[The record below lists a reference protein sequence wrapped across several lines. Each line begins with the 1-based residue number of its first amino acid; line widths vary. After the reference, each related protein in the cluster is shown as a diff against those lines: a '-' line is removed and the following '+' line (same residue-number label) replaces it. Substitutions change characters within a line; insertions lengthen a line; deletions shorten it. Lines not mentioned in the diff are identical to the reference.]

1 MGNLLESGLEL
12 LGNGSVVL
20 GLPHD
25 FADEP
30 LLAVEV
36 VVVELLIEVLEHG
49 DPLDDVEGVEVISI
63 LGRPGFRSG
72 LSKKAFFSLRYWLC
86 IRRS

>member
-1 MGNLLESGLEL
+1 MFYLLEASLEL
-12 LGNGSVVL
+12 LGGGTVVV

-30 LLAVEV
+30 LLALEV

-49 DPLDDVEGVEVISI
+49 DPLDDVEGGAEVVGIVGPAKVEVGI
-63 LGRPGFRSG
+63 LKSVCG
-72 LSKKAFFSLRYWLC
+72 
-86 IRRS
+86 I